1 MLRATKVAFKDDS
14 RVDKSRQSLP
24 FIEETSEHLVCE
36 LHVRRASTLDLLVSK
51 RLAVVP
57 ARVDKRSTDSAIGG
71 RRRAGDE
78 S

>member
-1 MLRATKVAFKDDS
+1 MHRATKVAFRDDS
-14 RVDKSRQSLP
+14 RVDKSLQSLP

-36 LHVRRASTLDLLVSK
+36 LHGGRARTLDLLVSK
-51 RLAVVP
+51 RLALVP
-57 ARVDKRSTDSAIGG
+57 ARVDKRSTDSAIGR